1 MAIAT
6 EANGWVS
13 TPEVDAA
20 AIKTA
25 QRLLA
30 AGRYCTLSTC
40 ANGFPWASPLLY
52 VYDASWRLY
61 WSSAVAAQHSQNLA
75 ANQGRAAIAIY
86 STDAAQSQVEGL
98 YLSGTARELPPE
110 QVPHVLSLLR
120 QRLGDSPPRCAADY
134 LPPACRRFYQFQPAS
149 VWITGQRLAIG
160 SVRVD
165 TKVQISLAALVCP
178 PAAESAANLAVPRQ
192 QARSQKDYG

>member
-13 TPEVDAA
+13 TPEAEAA
-20 AIKTA
+20 AIEAA

-40 ANGFPWASPLLY
+40 SADGFPWASPLLY
-52 VYDASWRLY
+52 VYDERWRLY
-61 WSSAVAAQHSQNLA
+61 WSSAVAAQHSQNLV

-86 STDAAQSQVEGL
+86 SSDAAQSQVEGL
-98 YLSGTARELPPE
+98 YLSGTASELPPE
-110 QVPHVLSLLR
+110 QVPYVLTRLR
-120 QRLGDSPPRCAADY
+120 QRLGDRPPRRAADY
-134 LPPACRRFYQFQPAS
+134 LPPACRRFYQFQPSS
-149 VWITGQRLAIG
+149 VWITGERLAVG

-165 TKVQISLAALVCP
+165 TKVQLSLAALLRP
-178 PAAESAANLAVPRQ
+178 PASTDAV
-192 QARSQKDYG
+192 QA